1 MLKKRAKPKR
11 ARKKRSKPI
20 KLNPLFWL
28 RHSDEIQAHRE
39 MLEKAQ
45 KGKCAITKSKL
56 VDPALDHS
64 HDTANV
70 RCVLNSQVNML
81 EGRYKSLFKKAGIER
96 KFDISFPD
104 FLIGM
109 GKYLSK
115 DYSDNLLHF
124 AFMSDFRK
132 KVKRWKKDKLLLQ
145 LKKDFAIILPPST
158 LQEDLVQEYVQAWVD
173 EIESKL
179 KYLK

>member
-1 MLKKRAKPKR
+1 MRKSKRTLPKP
-11 ARKKRSKPI
+11 RKKRSKPI

-28 RHSDEIQAHRE
+28 RNSEEIQAHRE
-39 MLEKAQ
+39 MLEKVQ
-45 KGKCAITKSKL
+45 KGKCAISQTEMTSE
-56 VDPALDHS
+56 ALDHS
-64 HDTANV
+64 HDTGNI
-70 RCVLNSQVNML
+70 RSVLQSEVNML

-104 FLIGM
+104 FLIEM

-179 KYLK
+179 K